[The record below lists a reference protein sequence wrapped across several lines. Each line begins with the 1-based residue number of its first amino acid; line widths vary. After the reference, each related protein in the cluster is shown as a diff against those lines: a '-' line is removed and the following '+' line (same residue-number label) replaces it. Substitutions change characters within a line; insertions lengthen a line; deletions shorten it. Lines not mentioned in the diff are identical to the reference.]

1 MLVISEILSNHCQI
15 CATAFPRGYKDK
27 KDKRD
32 LVGLVELL
40 FHHSQAAGEP

>member
-15 CATAFPRGYKDK
+15 CATAFPRDKDK

-32 LVGLVELL
+32 LVGLVESL